1 MEDYKNLIDEL
12 FLQFRRAYFT
22 SPEINYS
29 DFIQGE
35 MKILNYL
42 YLNNSPVLPGKLCDD
57 LYMTSARMS
66 AALKSLKT
74 KGYMERS
81 VSKNDKRKIPVILT
95 ESGRSYF
102 AEKRTKV
109 INAYSEMFM
118 KLGEDD
124 TKEFIRIIKR
134 LNDLADNT
142 ESEME

>member
-1 MEDYKNLIDEL
+1 
-12 FLQFRRAYFT
+12 
-22 SPEINYS
+22 
-29 DFIQGE
+29 
-35 MKILNYL
+35 
-42 YLNNSPVLPGKLCDD
+42 
-57 LYMTSARMS
+57 MTSARMS

-74 KGYMERS
+74 KGYIERS

-102 AEKRTKV
+102 VEKRTKV